1 MTTDRAPTVRVPD
14 GWNRTAS
21 TTETLFDVR
30 VVSVTAHTV
39 VFEDA
44 RLADA
49 VRDRTGADGTWR
61 FFFASRLRLRPQS
74 GGSTALTGLV
84 TDRANDGFVDRLR
97 DRGFRD
103 AERVESRRFAVG
115 RTEANLRRYRAAVDV
130 GMSAG
135 IDDDVDG
142 GDTGVGD
149 RPDGGPDGEGSTTVT
164 AEAYL
169 AVWPDDGQFLVAGG
183 AYPVRVDGARSE
195 AVAASL
201 SPERHREELFELIR
215 SVE

>member
-1 MTTDRAPTVRVPD
+1 MTTDHAPRVHVPD
-14 GWNRTAS
+14 EWKRTAS
-21 TTETLFDVR
+21 TEETLFDAR
-30 VVSVTAHTV
+30 VVSVEAHTV

-49 VRDRTGADGTWR
+49 VRDRTGADATWR

-74 GGSTALTGLV
+74 GGSKALTKLV

-103 AERVESRRFAVG
+103 AARAESRRFAVG
-115 RTEANLRRYRAAVDV
+115 RTEANLTRYRAAVDV
-130 GMSAG
+130 
-135 IDDDVDG
+135 DVDG
-142 GDTGVGD
+142 NEGGENTGVGD
-149 RPDGGPDGEGSTTVT
+149 ATDDGPNEEERTTVT

-183 AYPVRVDGARSE
+183 AYPVSVDGARS
-195 AVAASL
+195 AALAPSL
-201 SPERHREELFELIR
+201 SPERHRDELFELIR